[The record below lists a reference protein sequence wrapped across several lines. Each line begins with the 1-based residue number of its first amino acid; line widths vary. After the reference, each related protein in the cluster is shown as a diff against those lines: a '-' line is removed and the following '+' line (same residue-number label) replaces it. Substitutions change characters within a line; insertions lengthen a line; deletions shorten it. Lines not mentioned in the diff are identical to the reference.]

1 MGIGEG
7 AQTPYYSLANLVMQ
21 KLIIG
26 LIAVVAIAAP
36 GSAALAYE
44 LPQSV
49 STESSF
55 ALGAGE
61 VDFSRASVVE
71 GTVTVDRVNGDAWI
85 TAGDVAHE
93 ATGYGFYIHD
103 DMLYGV
109 SNTGGLNWNLPLG
122 FVRPGQPIT
131 VRAAYTPNDGI
142 RFDTQWQ
149 AADWGQYSRG
159 IIQGLLPNYAIRGL
173 GALFGTAVKIELTVG
188 SWKYSE

>member
-1 MGIGEG
+1 MH
-7 AQTPYYSLANLVMQ
+7 

-44 LPQSV
+44 LPGPVSV
-49 STESSF
+49 DSSSPV

-71 GTVTVDRVNGDAWI
+71 GTVTMDRFGGRAWI

-93 ATGYGFYIHD
+93 AAGYGFYIYD

-109 SNTGGLNWNLPLG
+109 SNTGNISWNLPLG
-122 FVRPGQPIT
+122 FIRPGQPIT

-149 AADWGQYSRG
+149 AADWGQYSKG
-159 IIQGLLPNYAIRGL
+159 IIQGMLPYSSVRGL
-173 GALFGTAVKIELTVG
+173 GALFGLATNATATVG
-188 SWKYSE
+188 SWSYKQ